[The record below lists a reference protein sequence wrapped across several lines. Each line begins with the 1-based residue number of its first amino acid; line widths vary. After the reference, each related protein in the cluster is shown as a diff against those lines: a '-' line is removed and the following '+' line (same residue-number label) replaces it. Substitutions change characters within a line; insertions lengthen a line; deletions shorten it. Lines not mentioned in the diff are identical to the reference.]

1 MFTSAIRQPGICAMS
16 ASDAVD
22 GSSARNVSAM
32 DVGAVKAPKTRRSSR
47 ANRQDN
53 RSRHR
58 EVGLLGLRRRC
69 SARNIMIVLVDPTIG
84 LLTGASRHRVN
95 FATERRRSANSQV
108 AVDLHECVPDS
119 ATWYF
124 TGAVY
129 PNRGRHTATP
139 KKCDALS
146 VDPLWMR
153 SYPADRTGFRSFAPP
168 RGLA

>member
-1 MFTSAIRQPGICAMS
+1 MS

-22 GSSARNVSAM
+22 GSFARHVSAM
-32 DVGAVKAPKTRRSSR
+32 NVRAVEAPKIRRSSR
-47 ANRQDN
+47 ANRRDN

-58 EVGLLGLRRRC
+58 EVGLLGSLRGC

-95 FATERRRSANSQV
+95 FATKRRRSANSQV
-108 AVDLHECVPDS
+108 AVDLHECVQI
-119 ATWYF
+119 AR
-124 TGAVY
+124 
-129 PNRGRHTATP
+129 RGISLVPFIQTAAGTLRH
-139 KKCDALS
+139 ALS